1 MVDQNIHVMA
11 ALRQLNN
18 RQEDTLLQLAA
29 IAEVLDNADIRTTDS
44 STSDD
49 DIYAGE
55 LTPTPSSDEEE
66 DSDESTATVAVGFPI
81 ASYERKVKE
90 AAEFVFCA
98 LVGFFS
104 AAVVIPIILAYFHAH
119 SRPC

>member
-1 MVDQNIHVMA
+1 MA
-11 ALRQLNN
+11 ALRQLNG

-29 IAEVLDNADIRTTDS
+29 IAEVLDNAEIRTTDS

-66 DSDESTATVAVGFPI
+66 DSDDSDSTATVAVGFPI